1 MIEIATVSIW
11 KIDNNLGQVIKYTTD
26 NNKTDLGKYLDL
38 EKSLEYI
45 RDDFKTEDKLFVSG
59 INCNPDTALKDMIR
73 VKEQFNRKAGAVGF
87 HAYQSFKEGEV
98 TPEQAHQIGIQLAK
112 EVWGDRFQVV
122 VTTHLNTNHYHNHFV
137 VNSVSYVDGKRYYD
151 NRATYAELRRLN
163 DCICKE
169 NNLSYLQE
177 KKTKTGINYL
187 NYQNKNIQYTN
198 YYKTAKQDLDIAIS
212 ISHNYQEFITI
223 LNNMKYKV
231 IDRSGKLSIRG
242 DNYKRNIRIER
253 YFGEDYS
260 IENIKKQIAGTYLPI
275 KKEYFKKKKIID
287 NYLTTLLKPKYNSFY
302 GTYIRYCN
310 ILNIYPDYANK
321 KYISSSMREDIKHLD
336 ELSEQAILLAD
347 NKIETEEHFFSF
359 YQNLKEELI
368 SVKGKREELWR
379 LSRENN
385 SELSEELKD
394 EIDKLNNKVESINKD
409 LALCKKIDMRK
420 EIIKDDL
427 KKIEEKEMI
436 NDEHIR

>member
-1 MIEIATVSIW
+1 MAIW
-11 KIDNNLGQVIKYTTD
+11 DIKSNLGQVIKYTTD
-26 NNKTDLGKYLDL
+26 IYKTDLSNYPNL

-45 RDDFKTEDKLFVSG
+45 KDEFKTENKLYVSG

-73 VKEQFNRKAGAVGF
+73 VKEQYNKKDGVLGF

-112 EVWGDRFQVV
+112 EMWGDRFQVV

-151 NRATYAELRRLN
+151 NRTTYAELRRLN

-198 YYKTAKQDLDIAIS
+198 YYKIAKQDLDIAIS

-231 IDRSGKLSIRG
+231 INRSGKLSIRG

-275 KKEYFKKKKIID
+275 KREYFKKKKIID

-302 GTYIRYCN
+302 GMYIRYCN

-321 KYISSSMREDIKHLD
+321 KYISSSMRENIKHLD

-347 NKIETEEHFFSF
+347 NKIETEEQFFSF

-385 SELSEELKD
+385 SNLSEELKD
-394 EIDKLNNKVESINKD
+394 EINKLNNKVESINKD
-409 LALCKKIDMRK
+409 LALCKKIAMRK
-420 EIIKDDL
+420 DIIKEDL